1 MQKLG
6 YGTAKGF
13 FMKYYTEDHVWVEI
27 RGDEATVGISQYA
40 IDEFGDVHGLE
51 LPPDDED
58 VIVGDDIGLLEFASE
73 EITIYSPLSGTIVS
87 VNDDLENTPELI
99 NESPEDKGF
108 LCKITNIDDSDLA
121 DMMNETSYRKY
132 LRSL

>member
-1 MQKLG
+1 
-6 YGTAKGF
+6 
-13 FMKYYTEDHVWVEI
+13 MKYYTEDHVWVEI

-108 LCKITNIDDSDLA
+108 LCKITNIDDSELA

>member
-1 MQKLG
+1 
-6 YGTAKGF
+6 
-13 FMKYYTEDHVWVEI
+13 MKYYTEDHIWVEI
-27 RGDEATVGISQYA
+27 RGDEATVGIAQYI

-58 VIVGDDIGLLEFASE
+58 VIVGDDIGLIEFAAE

-108 LCKITNIDDSDLA
+108 LCKITNIDDSELA